1 MFPRV
6 LEQILP
12 SPIQYIVIYQFYAL
26 LILLFT
32 SRKLLL
38 TPNKFPYIETRKNNY
53 EAYDIL

>member
-1 MFPRV
+1 MFQRV

-12 SPIQYIVIYQFYAL
+12 PPIQYIVIYQFYAL

-38 TPNKFPYIETRKNNY
+38 TPNKFLYIEKDNY